1 MRTVQLVEVD
11 YKRWTHQL
19 RASSDVSEKYGTM
32 HLTMVDG
39 SEIFSFQL
47 ALYVYGANA
56 SLLYIGG
63 YYRELAPRAQV
74 LRGS

>member
-1 MRTVQLVEVD
+1 MEEEVD

-39 SEIFSFQL
+39 SEIFCFQL
-47 ALYVYGANA
+47 YTSKEQTLA
-56 SLLYIGG
+56 
-63 YYRELAPRAQV
+63 YRELAPRAQV
-74 LRGS
+74 SRAPSYQEQFS